1 MRERQW
7 SRGACGG
14 ARSAR
19 GLQANRSGFA
29 RDARISAGRA
39 RGQASARAHRKCQ
52 ASKEDDLEA
61 LTLRGLHDRSS
72 DLRGLVGALCE
83 SKARGALRTEGGE
96 GRADGRQMRSATLRR
111 AVLRVP

>member
-19 GLQANRSGFA
+19 GLQASRSGFA

-39 RGQASARAHRKCQ
+39 RGQASARAHPKYQ
-52 ASKEDDLEA
+52 ASKEAFEA
-61 LTLRGLHDRSS
+61 LTLRGLRDRSS
-72 DLRGLVGALCE
+72 DLRGHVGALCE
-83 SKARGALRTEGGE
+83 SKVTPAVFMPVVTFTRRG
-96 GRADGRQMRSATLRR
+96 
-111 AVLRVP
+111 